1 MFFSILRRCNQTHID
16 TPVSQ
21 KDRVKVLLPQLFQ
34 NNLLCA
40 GVEYGTQGSCHGDS
54 GGPLMVKYFP
64 TNQWTQIAVVVGGI
78 GKIN

>member
-1 MFFSILRRCNQTHID
+1 MFFSILRRCNQTHINTTESKND
-16 TPVSQ
+16 
-21 KDRVKVLLPQLFQ
+21 KVKSLLPQLFQ

-54 GGPLMVKYFP
+54 GGPLMVKNFI
-64 TNQWTQIAVVVGGI
+64 TKQWTQIAVVEGGI